1 MKLTT
6 SWQRVAEATYSNVDG
21 SNVHANTRFYLKRS
35 ERDIANNSHT
45 IYWEYR
51 AIATPDKDWATY
63 WYNYTKTYSIYD
75 GSTSRAS
82 GSYQEG
88 NVNRYEKVIASG
100 SWTQKHNSDGKWS
113 TTLTFNG
120 HVYGSSYKRY
130 VDISLPTIPREAKIT
145 SAPDFNDE
153 ENPIITYENKAGS
166 SVDLLQACI
175 SLTGSVDNIE
185 YRDVP
190 KTGTLSYT
198 FELTEEERKLLRK
211 ATINNPTRNVYF
223 MIKTIIGEVEYV
235 SKSEAKTL
243 TIINADPDFNNFE
256 FADINPKTVKL
267 LEGDSAISS
276 QSVILGYSNIK
287 VTIPVANKAVAQKE
301 ATMSKYRFNNN
312 EENYSDTE
320 TVSITSNGVT
330 SGDFSVYAIDS
341 RGNSKRKDKSAIN
354 VIDYKPLQKGNITTN
369 RENGTSED
377 VMLNIDGIINLI
389 NFGTKTNSIL
399 SAQYRYSIA
408 GKNEW
413 SELANLEIIVDE
425 NGNFSFDGKIKGDT
439 DTLGFNVENAY
450 NIEVYVK
457 DELSE
462 IKYTSNIGAGIPH
475 IAYAKNGVSIMG
487 KYDESVGGLLQ
498 VGGKSITSTDTLPI
512 GAIVDYD
519 GDTVPSGYEL
529 VEDDSGWLNLTF
541 PDTSLFKQYNTFQT
555 CQYRKIGDRL
565 IFRGMI
571 DVATENNNS
580 TDVVCKMQ
588 NADYAPSIDRYVC
601 VATAGAE
608 LDYGGYPLN
617 LIVTSNGE
625 LKVNYCKVKSWIS
638 LDGLEIYL

>member
-1 MKLTT
+1 MELTT

-51 AIATPDKDWATY
+51 AIATPDRDWATY
-63 WYNYTKTYSIYD
+63 YYNYTKTYSIYD
-75 GSTSRAS
+75 GSTARAS

-100 SWTQKHNSDGKWS
+100 SWPQKHNPDGEWS
-113 TTLTFNG
+113 ATLTFNG
-120 HVYGSSYKRY
+120 HVYGSSYTRY
-130 VDISLPTIPREAKIT
+130 VDVSLPTIPREAKIT

-153 ENPIITYENKAGS
+153 KNPTITYSNPAGDVVES
-166 SVDLLQACI
+166 LQACI
-175 SLTGSVDNIE
+175 SLTGEKDDIS
-185 YRDVP
+185 YRDIS
-190 KTGTLSYT
+190 KTDASYI
-198 FELTEEERKLLRK
+198 FELTEEERKLLRQ

-223 MIKTIIGEVEYV
+223 MIKTVIGEVEYV

-243 TIINADPDFNNFE
+243 TIINADPTFNDFD
-256 FADINPKTVKL
+256 FADINPQTVRL
-267 LEGDSAISS
+267 LEGEDATTS
-276 QSVILGYSNIK
+276 QSIILGYSQVQ

-312 EENYSDTE
+312 EVDYSDTE
-320 TVSITSNGVT
+320 DVSIISNNVT
-330 SGDFSVYAIDS
+330 SGEFIVYAIDS
-341 RGNSKRKDKSAIN
+341 RKYAKSVLKSAVS

-377 VMLNIDGIINLI
+377 VILNIDGIIDLI
-389 NFGTKTNSIL
+389 NFGTKINSIL

-425 NGNFSFDGKIKGDT
+425 NGNFSFDEKIKGDT

-487 KYDESVGGLLQ
+487 AYDESEGGLLQ
-498 VGGKSITSTDTLPI
+498 VGGKKISGAEAYPVGSIYMSVNETDPQTLFGGTWEQI
-512 GAIVDYD
+512 KDTFLLGA
-519 GDTVPSGYEL
+519 GDKYEVGTTGGEAEHTLTIEEMPSH
-529 VEDDSGWLNLTF
+529 TH
-541 PDTSLFKQYNTFQT
+541 KQFNRNWYVTP
-555 CQYRKIGDRL
+555 
-565 IFRGMI
+565 
-571 DVATENNNS
+571 
-580 TDVVCKMQ
+580 Q
-588 NADYAPSIDRYVC
+588 NAPTN
-601 VATAGAE
+601 TAGNADGE
-608 LDYGGYPLN
+608 MEALTSATGGGQAHNNMPP
-617 LIVTSNGE
+617 
-625 LKVNYCKVKSWIS
+625 
-638 LDGLEIYL
+638 YLTVYMWKRIA